1 MVMLSMLGMVKF
13 LAGKN
18 VVRNYRGAQVKCIIV
33 AAIECISGDGEY
45 LDSIMI

>member
-1 MVMLSMLGMVKF
+1 MLSMLGMVKF

-18 VVRNYRGAQVKCIIV
+18 AVRNYKGAHVKCIIV
-33 AAIECISGDGEY
+33 TVIECISGDGEY